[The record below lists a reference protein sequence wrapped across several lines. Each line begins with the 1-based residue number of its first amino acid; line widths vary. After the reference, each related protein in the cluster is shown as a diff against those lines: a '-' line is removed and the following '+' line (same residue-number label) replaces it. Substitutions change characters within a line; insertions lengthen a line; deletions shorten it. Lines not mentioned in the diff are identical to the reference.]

1 MSTLSSAFAL
11 LHRARRAATA
21 SSRTSRAGESNGRI
35 AVDGDHGGVY
45 DGCGAAPLRV
55 NVVLKFVCLLLA
67 TSIVLAQQAAA
78 QDSPGLIRDVETE
91 TMLRTFE
98 MPVWHTAGLDPSAL
112 HFYIVQ
118 DPQLNSFVA
127 GGQNIF
133 VNTGTIERA
142 DRPNE
147 LVGVMAHETGH
158 IAGGHLARFATE
170 MHDATIKAIIA
181 MAVGAA
187 VAVVGRQYGGVGAS
201 MAGGEGV
208 GERSFLSFSVA
219 QEGAADHAAL
229 KFLDA
234 THQSAKG
241 LLDFFNILEPEELLS
256 PMHQD
261 PYLRTHPLTTE
272 RIEYVQQHVQS
283 SPYTNN
289 PDPPQWVAMLNDVKS
304 KLHGFLDP
312 PAQTLERYPSSD
324 KSVPAR
330 YARAIA
336 YYRIPELDKALTEI
350 NGLIRDEPNNP
361 YFWELKGQM
370 LFENGRVNEAVAP
383 YQRAVALDDA
393 PLMRVELAQVELE
406 TGDPKLLPKALARLS
421 SAAVYERDNP
431 DVWHFLAIAYG
442 RSSNMGMAALSLAE
456 EGLTN
461 GDYKTAMGQAQVA
474 ERKLPAGPQRQR
486 ADDIYN
492 QAKRIQDGS

>member
-1 MSTLSSAFAL
+1 M
-11 LHRARRAATA
+11 
-21 SSRTSRAGESNGRI
+21 I
-35 AVDGDHGGVY
+35 DGDGRGVY
-45 DGCGAAPLRV
+45 EGCGAGHLRA
-55 NVVLKFVCLLLA
+55 KIAFRIACLLLTA
-67 TSIVLAQQAAA
+67 VVVPMRQAMADD
-78 QDSPGLIRDVETE
+78 DSPNLIRDVEIE
-91 TMLRTFE
+91 SMLRTFE
-98 MPVWHTAGLDPSAL
+98 MPVWHAAGLDPNAM

-133 VNTGTIERA
+133 MNTGTILRA

-147 LVGVMAHETGH
+147 LVGIMAHETGH

-187 VAVVGRQYGGVGAS
+187 ASVVGHDYNGIGGA

-234 THQSAKG
+234 THQSSKG
-241 LLDFFNILEPEELLS
+241 LLDFFKILEPEELLS
-256 PMHQD
+256 PAAQD

-272 RIEYVQQHVQS
+272 RIQYVQEHVLN

-289 PDPPQWVAMLNDVKS
+289 PDPPQWIPMLADVKA

-312 PAQTLERYPSSD
+312 PAKTLEKYPTTD
-324 KSVPAR
+324 QSVPAR

-336 YYRIPELDKALTEI
+336 YYREPDVTKALAEI
-350 NGLIRDEPNNP
+350 DGLIHEQPNNP
-361 YFWELKGQM
+361 YFWELKGQI
-370 LFENGRVNEAVAP
+370 LFDNGRVADAVAP
-383 YQRAVALDDA
+383 YQRAVALNSA

-406 TGDPKLLPKALARLS
+406 TEDSSLLPKALAQLS
-421 SAAVYERDNP
+421 DAVAFEHDNP
-431 DVWHFLAIAYG
+431 DAWHFLAIAYG
-442 RSSNMGMAALSLAE
+442 RSNNIGMAALSLAE
-456 EGLTN
+456 EGMAN
-461 GDYKTAMGQAQVA
+461 GDYKTAIQQSQRARQI
-474 ERKLPAGPQRQR
+474 LPPGPQRQR
-486 ADDIYN
+486 AEDIEAE
-492 QAKRIQDGS
+492 AKRIRDGS

>member
-1 MSTLSSAFAL
+1 M
-11 LHRARRAATA
+11 
-21 SSRTSRAGESNGRI
+21 
-35 AVDGDHGGVY
+35 
-45 DGCGAAPLRV
+45 RV
-55 NVVLKFVCLLLA
+55 KIVLKVVCLLLA
-67 TSIVLAQQAAA
+67 TSAVLVQQAAA
-78 QDSPGLIRDVETE
+78 DDDSPNLIRDVEIE

-98 MPVWHTAGLDPSAL
+98 MPVWHAAGLDPNAL

-133 VNTGTIERA
+133 VNTGTILRA

-147 LVGVMAHETGH
+147 LVGIMAHETGH
-158 IAGGHLARFATE
+158 IAGGHLARFAVE

-187 VAVVGRQYGGVGAS
+187 AAVVGRQYGGVGGA

-234 THQSAKG
+234 THQSSKG
-241 LLDFFNILEPEELLS
+241 LLDFFKILEPEELLS
-256 PMHQD
+256 PMQQD

-272 RIEYVQQHVQS
+272 RIEYVQQHVAQ

-289 PDPPQWVAMLNDVKS
+289 PDPLQWDTMLANVKA

-312 PAQTLERYPSSD
+312 PAQTLAKYPDTD

-336 YYRIPELDKALTEI
+336 YYRIPEVDKALAEI
-350 NGLIRDEPNNP
+350 DGLIHDQPNNP
-361 YFWELKGQM
+361 YFRELKGQI
-370 LFENGRVNEAVAP
+370 LFDNGRVADAVAP
-383 YQRAVALDDA
+383 YQRAVALNDA

-406 TGDPKLLPKALARLS
+406 TQDPALLPKALAQLS
-421 SAAVYERDNP
+421 NAVNFERDNP
-431 DVWHFLAIAYG
+431 DAWHFLAIAYG
-442 RSSNMGMAALSLAE
+442 RSNNIGMAALSLAE
-456 EGLTN
+456 EGMAN
-461 GDYKTAMGQAQVA
+461 GDYKTAIQQAIRARQI
-474 ERKLPAGPQRQR
+474 LPAGSQRQR
-486 ADDIYN
+486 AEDIEAE
-492 QAKRIQDGS
+492 AKRIRDAS

>member
-1 MSTLSSAFAL
+1 
-11 LHRARRAATA
+11 
-21 SSRTSRAGESNGRI
+21 
-35 AVDGDHGGVY
+35 
-45 DGCGAAPLRV
+45 LRV
-55 NVVLKFVCLLLA
+55 KVVLKFVCLLLA
-67 TSIVLAQQAAA
+67 TSIVLVQQAIAD
-78 QDSPGLIRDVETE
+78 DSPSLIRDVETE

-98 MPVWHTAGLDPSAL
+98 MPVWRAAGLNPSAL
-112 HFYIVQ
+112 HIYIID

-133 VNTGTIERA
+133 MYTGTIERA

-187 VAVVGRQYGGVGAS
+187 AAVVGRQYGGVGAS

-234 THQSAKG
+234 TQQSAKG
-241 LLDFFNILEPEELLS
+241 LLDFFKILEPEELLS

-324 KSVPAR
+324 KSVSAR

-336 YYRIPELDKALTEI
+336 YYRIPELDKGLTEI
-350 NGLIRDEPNNP
+350 NGLIRDEPDNP

-370 LFENGRVNEAVAP
+370 LFENGRVIEAVAP

-406 TGDPKLLPKALARLS
+406 TGDPTLLPKALAQLS
-421 SAAVYERDNP
+421 NAIPYERDNP
-431 DVWHFLAIAYG
+431 DAWHFLAIAYG
-442 RSSNMGMAALSLAE
+442 RSNQTGMAALCLAE
-456 EGLTN
+456 EALTN
-461 GDYKTAMGQAQVA
+461 GDYKTAIGQAQVA
-474 ERKLPAGPQRQR
+474 QHSLPPGPHRQR